1 MKIGKRKYYVRITT
15 PGYIYIVITIVLSV
29 GAVNTANNLL
39 HIVASSL
46 LALMLLSG
54 TSSFLNF
61 FFLHI
66 TLIPP
71 EEVFAGM
78 PAPFRLIVNKK
89 RGNSFF
95 LTFETPY
102 GRTKLPF
109 ISGEVETSLW
119 LKFATRGRVPLDSV
133 KVDSGFPMG
142 FFRRFTFRPVN
153 QEIFVYPSPIPTLFP
168 PLSGKS
174 SGDNEGDSRYGE
186 LSDEIKELCTYTHS
200 DPLKWIDWKATARKG
215 TTIVRD
221 FYRLAGDTLI
231 INLTNKLS
239 DDRERQ
245 ISEAAYLIILV
256 SHKFSYNL
264 LKNKDL
270 SNLNGN
276 TKNTCYSRW
285 LQLFLTRTYDCRVI
299 IEGHRKKLSMRLI
312 LPDEQIAL
320 DRGEVHKIRL
330 LKALALA

>member
-1 MKIGKRKYYVRITT
+1 MKRRKYYVRITT

-71 EEVFAGM
+71 DEVFAGM
-78 PAPFRLIVNKK
+78 PAPFRLIVKKK

-102 GRTKLPF
+102 GKTRLSF
-109 ISGEVETSLW
+109 VRGEVETSLW
-119 LKFATRGRVPLDSV
+119 LKFANRGRVSLQSL

-142 FFRRFTFRPVN
+142 FFRRFTFKPVN
-153 QEIFVYPSPIPTLFP
+153 HEIFVYPNPLPNMFP
-168 PLSGKS
+168 PLSGKF

-186 LSDEIKELCTYTHS
+186 LSDEIKELRTYTHS
-200 DPLKWIDWKATARKG
+200 DPLKWIDWKATARRG
-215 TTIVRD
+215 TAIVRD

-231 INLTNKLS
+231 INLANKHDEDWEKQL
-239 DDRERQ
+239 
-245 ISEAAYLIILV
+245 SEAAYL
-256 SHKFSYNL
+256 
-264 LKNKDL
+264 
-270 SNLNGN
+270 
-276 TKNTCYSRW
+276 
-285 LQLFLTRTYDCRVI
+285 I
-299 IEGHRKKLSMRLI
+299 IEGHRKKLSVGLI
-312 LPDEQIAL
+312 LPNEQIAPGK
-320 DRGEVHKIRL
+320 GEGHRKRL
-330 LKALALA
+330 LEAIALA